1 MQIDIQ
7 RLDERIRNLQEI
19 RRIAA
24 DPEFAT
30 ILSDFVNTEEVVSSP
45 VFNPN
50 VETALKPTL
59 ETGFGVRLKR

>member
-1 MQIDIQ
+1 MKVDIQ
-7 RLDERIRNLQEI
+7 KLDERIIKLQEI

-30 ILSDFVNTEEVVSSP
+30 ILSDFVDTEEVVSSR

-50 VETALKPTL
+50 VESALKPPL